1 LNLRSEVRSV
11 TSQFAVRHIA
21 ENIIQWRKRACSEG
35 NQTIGRMG
43 RFPPLGVLWLP
54 RRFVARNINS
64 MDTRLAHK
72 IARTAFIPVD
82 RFLLALIFL
91 PPLVRGQAPP
101 AKAGEGPKRK
111 LVMCVAL
118 TNIIPWNCQLTDE
131 GYKLECQNSISA
143 TFTSRDP

>member
-1 LNLRSEVRSV
+1 MKLNLRSEVRSV

-91 PPLVRGQAPP
+91 PPLLRGQAPP
-101 AKAGEGPKRK
+101 AKQGGCSFA
-111 LVMCVAL
+111 VCVLYWPAFEKG
-118 TNIIPWNCQLTDE
+118 D
-131 GYKLECQNSISA
+131 LES
-143 TFTSRDP
+143 FFEDMP